1 MTRRQ
6 FFAMAVILGVTLAG
20 PLSVV
25 SSAQE
30 KKADRVAGEV
40 TLVNKDTKTIAVRP
54 TGTETPAQVVYD
66 DHTKFTKDHKAGTL
80 DDVSNGVRVIC
91 IGKMNDKAQLAAT
104 QCDVRPTSGK

>member
-6 FFAMAVILGVTLAG
+6 FVSMAVILGVTLSG

-25 SSAQE
+25 GRAQE
-30 KKADRVAGEV
+30 KEDRVAGEV
-40 TLVNKDTKTIAVRP
+40 QLVNKDTKTIAVRP

-66 DHTKFTKDHKAGTL
+66 DHTKFTKDQKPGTL

-91 IGKMNDKAQLAAT
+91 MGKMNDKGQLAAT
-104 QCDVRPTSGK
+104 QCDVRPTSTK

>member
-6 FFAMAVILGVTLAG
+6 FVAMGVLLGVTLAG
-20 PLSVV
+20 PVAVV
-25 SSAQE
+25 TRAQE
-30 KKADRVAGEV
+30 KKPDRVAGEV

-66 DHTKFTKDHKAGTL
+66 DHTKFTKDQKPGTL

-91 IGKMNDKAQLAAT
+91 MGKMNDKGQLAAT